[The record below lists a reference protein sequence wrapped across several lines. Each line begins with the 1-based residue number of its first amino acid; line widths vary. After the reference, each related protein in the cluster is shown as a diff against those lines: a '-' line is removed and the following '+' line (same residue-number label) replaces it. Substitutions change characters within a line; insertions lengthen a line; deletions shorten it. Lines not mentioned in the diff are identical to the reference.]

1 MQPNNA
7 DEWKERLIG
16 KTILGEDEETTLSS
30 SETFNELELPK
41 PYRLLAPGSIMTR
54 DFNPNRLNVFID
66 EEKVV
71 TNVYYC

>member
-30 SETFNELELPK
+30 KLPK